1 VAKLYADEQFPY
13 LATSRLR
20 ELGHDILTVQSAG
33 RANQSIP
40 DDEVLAFATAQSRAV
55 LTLNRRDF
63 VRLHRESQD
72 HAGII
77 TCTDDADKVRLAE
90 RIDLALQAEA
100 TLISQLIRV
109 VKPNL

>member
-1 VAKLYADEQFPY
+1 MAKLYADEQFPY
-13 LATSRLR
+13 RTTCRLQ
-20 ELGHDILTVQSAG
+20 ELGHDVLTVQAAD

-40 DDEVLAFATAQSRAV
+40 DDEVLAFATAEGRAV

-77 TCTDDADKVRLAE
+77 TATDDADKIRLAE
-90 RIDLALQAEA
+90 RIDLALQTEP
-100 TLISQLIRV
+100 TLDGQLIRV
-109 VKPNL
+109 VKPSR

>member
-1 VAKLYADEQFPY
+1 VARLYADEQFPY

-20 ELGHDILTVQSAG
+20 ELGHDVLTVQSAG

-63 VRLHRESQD
+63 VRLHRENTN

-77 TCTDDADKVRLAE
+77 TCTDDADKIWLAE
-90 RIDLALQAEA
+90 RIDAVIQLQS
-100 TLISQLIRV
+100 TLDGQLIRV